1 MKILIHAD
9 CEGLCGIRAFVD
21 ASGKIVAD
29 LAADA
34 KMQQLNEINACIDG
48 LRRAGANEILVW
60 DNCCTSGTPVFNIYD
75 LRPGVYFADSRD
87 PAGPVM
93 HLDAGFDGAILLGA
107 TAMNHT
113 PDAFMAHSV
122 NSRIF
127 DSLELNGLPIGDIG
141 LNILTASYFQVPV
154 LLVSGDDKACREAQR
169 FCGGEME
176 TVETK
181 KGLSCLKCMNHSP
194 VDVCRELTRKAEEAL
209 RKRDSRKIRS
219 MSGPYRLKVRT
230 TAPHFL
236 APWIHMGYEPAAE
249 NTIVLESDDFL
260 DLRAQLHGWSP
271 GAHGKRFGINSR
283 TTDFFQALN
292 LD

>member
-21 ASGKIVAD
+21 ASGKVVAD

-48 LRRAGANEILVW
+48 LRRAGADEILVW

-127 DSLELNGLPIGDIG
+127 DSLELNGLPIGDIE

-176 TVETK
+176 SVETK
-181 KGLSCLKCMNHSP
+181 KGAFLLEKHESFSGGCLPGIDSKGGRGAPEAGFPEDQVDERTLPIESP
-194 VDVCRELTRKAEEAL
+194 DNGTSFSGSL
-209 RKRDSRKIRS
+209 DS
-219 MSGPYRLKVRT
+219 
-230 TAPHFL
+230 
-236 APWIHMGYEPAAE
+236 
-249 NTIVLESDDFL
+249 
-260 DLRAQLHGWSP
+260 HG
-271 GAHGKRFGINSR
+271 I
-283 TTDFFQALN
+283 
-292 LD
+292 